1 MARSSETAARCENR
15 ERRKTPLSRQE
26 AEVGR
31 TGAGHAE
38 YEHTSGPG
46 GGPGVMMMRLIPVA
60 LDARRQWVN
69 VVVMATK
76 HSILIL

>member
-1 MARSSETAARCENR
+1 M
-15 ERRKTPLSRQE
+15 
-26 AEVGR
+26 GR